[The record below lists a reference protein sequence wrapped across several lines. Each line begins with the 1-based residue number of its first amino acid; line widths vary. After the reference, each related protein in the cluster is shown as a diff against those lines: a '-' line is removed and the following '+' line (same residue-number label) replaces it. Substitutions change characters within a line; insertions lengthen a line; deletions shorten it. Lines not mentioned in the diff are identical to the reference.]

1 MASRSGLQKN
11 RSVLIRGS
19 RSDRLTDPQCAVI
32 LPRFPTLVRRHKR
45 QYAYSCFANPI
56 PFALLSPLVPLAATS
71 IQAAEFKMGV
81 VDPQSVLEKS
91 KAGKRALEG
100 LKEYVSTRQ
109 KLLAKD
115 EEDLR
120 NNEKQLKEQAPKW
133 TDAEKKD
140 KEGQFRT
147 KVQDFQK
154 RAQEFNTELQ
164 KKQKELVDEYMKKI
178 SAATQAVAEKGGV
191 SIVVDKG
198 SEQTVKIVIYN
209 KDTIDLTEQVI
220 KEFDKT
226 NK

>member
-1 MASRSGLQKN
+1 M
-11 RSVLIRGS
+11 LI
-19 RSDRLTDPQCAVI
+19 PAV
-32 LPRFPTLVRRHKR
+32 RTLLLAV
-45 QYAYSCFANPI
+45 
-56 PFALLSPLVPLAATS
+56 LLSPILSLLAPSTH
-71 IQAAEFKMGV
+71 AAEFKMGV

-120 NNEKQLKEQAPKW
+120 NYEKQLKEQAPKW
-133 TDAEKKD
+133 TDTEKKE

-154 RAQEFNTELQ
+154 RAQEFNMELQ

-178 SAATQAVAEKGGV
+178 SSATQTVAEKGGV
-191 SIVVDKG
+191 ALVVDKG

-220 KEFDKT
+220 KEFDRV